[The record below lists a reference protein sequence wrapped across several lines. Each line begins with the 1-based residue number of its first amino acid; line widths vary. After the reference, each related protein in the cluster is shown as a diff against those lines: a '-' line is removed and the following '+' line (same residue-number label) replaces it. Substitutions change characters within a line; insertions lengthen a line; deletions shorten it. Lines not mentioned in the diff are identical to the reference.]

1 MNVKKTTQLL
11 LLFIVTTI
19 ASAQELYLETGKMSS
34 SFDYRDSLGAG
45 LDNLHARTNG
55 FMAMGYRT
63 KVFNE
68 KINAALGVAYTG
80 YGAIGSDDAVEGIM
94 AWHANYLEFSF
105 GLDYKLF
112 HINKAEFYAKG
123 GIANGFLIEG
133 YQNLNNKI
141 INLKKT
147 DDFNKV
153 MVSFKAG
160 AGVLYPVSNNMSF
173 YMQYFYGK
181 SLDQTNRGDDES
193 LKIRSHSVGFG
204 ILIKLFKTNTTF

>member
-1 MNVKKTTQLL
+1 MNVKKNTQLL
-11 LLFIVTTI
+11 LLFFVTTM
-19 ASAQELYLETGKMSS
+19 ASAQELYLETGKISS
-34 SFDYRDSLGAG
+34 SFDYRDSSGAR
-45 LDNLHARTNG
+45 LDNLQATTNS

-68 KINAALGVAYTG
+68 KIKATLGAAYTG
-80 YGAIGSDDAVEGIM
+80 YGAIGSDDAIEGIM
-94 AWHANYLEFSF
+94 EWQANYLEFSF

-112 HINKAEFYAKG
+112 HINKVEFYAKG
-123 GIANGFLIEG
+123 GVANGFLIEG
-133 YQNLNNKI
+133 NQNLNNKI

-160 AGVLYPVSNNMSF
+160 AGILYPVSNDMSF

-193 LKIRSHSVGFG
+193 LKIISHSVGFG
-204 ILIKLFKTNTTF
+204 VLIKLFGTNTTF

>member
-19 ASAQELYLETGKMSS
+19 ASAQELYLETGKTSS
-34 SFDYRDSLGAG
+34 SFDYRDSSGAG
-45 LDNLHARTNG
+45 LDNLQATTNG
-55 FMAMGYRT
+55 FMAVGYRT

-68 KINAALGVAYTG
+68 KIKATLGVAYAG
-80 YGAIGSDDAVEGIM
+80 YGAIGSDDAIEGIM
-94 AWHANYLEFSF
+94 EWHANYLEFSL

-112 HINKAEFYAKG
+112 HVNKAEFYAKG
-123 GIANGFLIEG
+123 GVANGFLIEG

-160 AGVLYPVSNNMSF
+160 AGILYPVSNNMSF

-193 LKIRSHSVGFG
+193 LKIKSHSVGFG
-204 ILIKLFKTNTTF
+204 VLIKLFKTNTTS